1 MLITKSQVK
10 YIQSLGHKKFRDR
23 EGVFVVEGPKI
34 TGELL
39 QARNMRLR
47 AAYGLREW
55 VAAQP
60 ASVRGAYGGSGGA
73 HGGAVDAHVRARDAN
88 GGAGIA
94 NVGAGN
100 AHVGA
105 GDVHVGAGIANVG
118 AGNAHVGAGGGKGNT
133 SGGQGIVEVSPAEL
147 QRLSALT
154 TPNQVV
160 AIFEKPV
167 FPEPL
172 WTTGLYVV
180 LDGVQDPGNLGTI
193 VRLADWFGVDGVLCT
208 SDSAD
213 VFNPKAVQS
222 TMGSISRVPV
232 WYGDVGSVIRSAAGM
247 PVYAALLE
255 GASLYGQERSR
266 RGFIVIGNES
276 KGIGEDLQALAT
288 QRITIPRIGEA
299 ESLNAAVAT
308 GIILSHLVG

>member
-10 YIQSLGHKKFRDR
+10 YIQSLGHKKFRDA

-39 QARNMRLR
+39 LAPNMRLR

-55 VAAQP
+55 IAALP
-60 ASVRGAYGGSGGA
+60 ASLRGTIDERASGSLGGA
-73 HGGAVDAHVRARDAN
+73 
-88 GGAGIA
+88 
-94 NVGAGN
+94 
-100 AHVGA
+100 
-105 GDVHVGAGIANVG
+105 
-118 AGNAHVGAGGGKGNT
+118 
-133 SGGQGIVEVSPAEL
+133 QGIIEIGPAEL

-160 AIFEKPV
+160 AVFEKPV

-172 WTTGLYVV
+172 WTTGLYLV
-180 LDGVQDPGNLGTI
+180 LDGLQDPGNLGTI
-193 VRLADWFGVDGVLCT
+193 VRLADWFGVDGVLC
-208 SDSAD
+208 SADSAD

-222 TMGSISRVPV
+222 TMASVGRVPV
-232 WYGDVGSVIRSAAGM
+232 WYGEVEPVIRSAAGM
-247 PVYAALLE
+247 PVWAALLQGE
-255 GASLYGQERSR
+255 SLYGQARIR

-276 KGIGEDLQALAT
+276 KGIGPSLQQLAT
-288 QRITIPRIGEA
+288 HRITIPRIGQA

>member
-10 YIQSLGHKKFRDR
+10 YIQSLGHKKFRDT

-39 QARNMRLR
+39 LAPNMRLR

-55 VAAQP
+55 VAALP
-60 ASVRGAYGGSGGA
+60 
-73 HGGAVDAHVRARDAN
+73 DTLRATIDER
-88 GGAGIA
+88 
-94 NVGAGN
+94 
-100 AHVGA
+100 
-105 GDVHVGAGIANVG
+105 
-118 AGNAHVGAGGGKGNT
+118 AGGPE
-133 SGGQGIVEVSPAEL
+133 GIVEIGPAEL

-160 AIFEKPV
+160 AVFEKPV

-172 WTTGLYVV
+172 WTTGLYLV
-180 LDGVQDPGNLGTI
+180 LDGLQDPGNLGTI
-193 VRLADWFGVDGVLCT
+193 VRLADWFGVDGVLC
-208 SDSAD
+208 SEDSAD

-222 TMGSISRVPV
+222 TMGSVGRVPV
-232 WYGDVGSVIRSAAGM
+232 WYREIGPVIRSAAGT
-247 PVYAALLE
+247 PVWAALLQGE
-255 GASLYGQERSR
+255 SLYGQHRIR

-276 KGIGEDLQALAT
+276 KGIGPSLQELAT
-288 QRITIPRIGEA
+288 HRITIPRIGRA